1 MADTTTTNLL
11 LTKPEVGA
19 STDTWGTKVNA
30 DLDLVDAI
38 FTADGTGTS
47 VGLNVGSGKVL
58 TVGGIASH
66 AAGSAAAPTIT
77 ATGDTNTGIFFP
89 AADTIAFAE
98 GGVEAMRITSAGDV
112 GIATSS
118 PRVRLDVRSDAVI
131 AAPTPLAN
139 AVASG
144 VFAIGDSVGSVVGL
158 QLNGSSYDTYI
169 QSRNMGG
176 GSAAYNLLLQPLGGN
191 VGIGTSS
198 PASKLEVSGSGTL
211 ELARFA
217 TTTNNTPSI
226 GIYSNGSIRA
236 KLRASSAETALL
248 TQGALPLLL
257 GTNDTE
263 NARIDSSGNLLV
275 GTTGVPNGTSIF
287 GSAFVESSA
296 DRNILY
302 LACSST
308 STAGVAIFYNPN
320 GAVGSINTS
329 GSNTSYVTTS
339 DYRLKENIAPMTG
352 ALNKVALLKPVTYK
366 WKSDGSDSQGF
377 IAHELQEVVPECV
390 VGEKD
395 AVREEQYEV
404 TPAVKDE
411 EGNTVTEA
419 VMGTRIAPVYQGI
432 DTSFLVATL
441 TAALQEQQALIT
453 ALTTRITALESAP

>member
-1 MADTTTTNLL
+1 
-11 LTKPEVGA
+11 
-19 STDTWGTKVNA
+19 
-30 DLDLVDAI
+30 
-38 FTADGTGTS
+38 
-47 VGLNVGSGKVL
+47 
-58 TVGGIASH
+58 
-66 AAGSAAAPTIT
+66 
-77 ATGDTNTGIFFP
+77 
-89 AADTIAFAE
+89 
-98 GGVEAMRITSAGDV
+98 
-112 GIATSS
+112 
-118 PRVRLDVRSDAVI
+118 
-131 AAPTPLAN
+131 
-139 AVASG
+139 
-144 VFAIGDSVGSVVGL
+144 
-158 QLNGSSYDTYI
+158 LNGSSYDTYI